1 MNVQIFMS
9 EDNKALIY
17 DNEQLDEFKNLVS
30 ELGLQCNNHI
40 DSEKSPIP
48 YMWLDEAT
56 VRAFKLLCPQTDK
69 IKNYRFEI
77 PIEILR
83 NVKLSET
90 EKYFDWIEIW
100 SNSKDPDPFAIGR
113 VFKTESDR
121 ARAYEWLA
129 SSYLIGRWGSEAK
142 EVSELI
148 NDAIKIASDRIVMCA
163 ESSIAKLKS
172 WKECPELWAK
182 QYIFNNNTEASQA
195 FNGSSNILF

>member
-17 DNEQLDEFKNLVS
+17 DNEQLDEFKQLVS

-100 SNSKDPDPFAIGR
+100 SNSKDPDPFAVGR

-121 ARAYEWLA
+121 TRAYEWSA